1 VIESAMI
8 PALEDLTRVEE
19 VVRVPGLG
27 FLDKTAA
34 EKLSEIFQGHLLH
47 LDDLSN
53 LTSSDLDRIRCEKV
67 VVPHWQMFFPSL
79 TDHQRL
85 CLPTWDGASC
95 IPPTPA
101 GATAVFPCMS
111 SAFGVDY
118 SPEYNATKHCLANG
132 SWTGPTN
139 YLECLCMGSDEH
151 TNTSTCTGSDWSD
164 WSPTET
170 DPNNELSVNIH
181 IVGYTLSFLALVFA
195 MTIYLS
201 LREMRC
207 LRHKIHLGLFSA
219 FGLSAFNWILTLSWA
234 GLVPPDLAAPLLCA
248 TFALTYFFHLT
259 SFYWMFLEG
268 LYLFLQVQYPLSLVS
283 IKYKHFL
290 IFGWGGPILNSV
302 IWFGL
307 RLQVWTEKL
316 DDQPDFTTDQSQKES
331 SCFLMDYESCD
342 LWVMEMP
349 MLIILAFNTFFLIWI
364 ISIVILKL
372 KQRTSVDDDRRH
384 WKATKALIFV
394 MPLLGFG
401 SVLTLVVKP
410 AVASLGLPTA
420 TLVFNAVEAV
430 IVSTQG
436 FVISLPYCF
445 LNSEVQGV
453 LRSHWRRWWMVR
465 SVGRAS
471 LSRNSLGTS
480 STYFVNQ
487 KTNLQA

>member
-1 VIESAMI
+1 MI
-8 PALEDLTRVEE
+8 PALEEVTKVEKVEE
-19 VVRVPGLG
+19 VVGVPGLG
-27 FLDKTAA
+27 FLDKMAA
-34 EKLSEIFQGHLLH
+34 QKLSDIFQDHLVH
-47 LDDLSN
+47 LDYLSN
-53 LTSSDLDRIRCEKV
+53 LTSSDLDRIRCENV
-67 VVPHWQMFFPSL
+67 VVPHWQVFFPSL
-79 TDHQRL
+79 TSHQRV
-85 CLPTWDGASC
+85 CPPTWDGASC

-101 GATAVFPCMS
+101 GATAVFPCMA
-111 SAFGVDY
+111 SAFGISY
-118 SPEYNATKHCLANG
+118 SPEYNATKDCLANG

-151 TNTSTCTGSDWSD
+151 SNTSTCASDWSD
-164 WSPTET
+164 WSPIDTET
-170 DPNNELSVNIH
+170 DPSNELSVNIH

-207 LRHKIHLGLFSA
+207 LRHKIHLGLFCA

-290 IFGWGGPILNSV
+290 IFGWGGPIINSLV
-302 IWFGL
+302 WFGL
-307 RLQVWTEKL
+307 RLQVWTEIL
-316 DDQPDFTTDQSQKES
+316 NDQQSDSSPDQSREAS
-331 SCFLMDYESCD
+331 SCLFMEYEACD

-349 MLIILAFNTFFLIWI
+349 MLIILAFNTFFLVWI

-372 KQRTSVDDDRRH
+372 KQRTAMDHDRRH

-401 SVLTLVVKP
+401 HILTLVVKP

-487 KTNLQA
+487 KTNIQA